1 MQDLSTKLIRTFQVP
16 LKNNLMKDNVT
27 VVDRTGSNNG
37 SKTTKKTK
45 KRNPPRKYKVIY
57 HNDNYTPMEFVTWS
71 LMEFFN
77 RTEVDAQSLT
87 LEVHK
92 LWSAIAGRYDHQ
104 IAEQKIWEVLT
115 AAKENE
121 FPLQVTGE
129 SE

>member
-1 MQDLSTKLIRTFQVP
+1 
-16 LKNNLMKDNVT
+16 MKDTTT

-45 KRNPPRKYKVIY
+45 RPNSPRKYKVIY

-92 LWSAIAGRYDHQ
+92 HGSAIAGRYDHQ

-129 SE
+129 TE

>member
-1 MQDLSTKLIRTFQVP
+1 
-16 LKNNLMKDNVT
+16 MKDTTAVVERTDSTSGSDT
-27 VVDRTGSNNG
+27 V
-37 SKTTKKTK
+37 KKTK
-45 KRNPPRKYKVIY
+45 KLKPPRRYKVIY

-77 RTEVDAQSLT
+77 RTEIDAQSLT

-92 LWSAIAGRYDHQ
+92 LGSAVAGVYDYQ

-115 AAKENE
+115 SAKENE

-129 SE
+129 QE

>member
-1 MQDLSTKLIRTFQVP
+1 MKETSTVI
-16 LKNNLMKDNVT
+16 
-27 VVDRTGSNNG
+27 DRNG
-37 SKTTKKTK
+37 SDTTKKTK
-45 KRNPPRKYKVIY
+45 RRNPPRKIKVIY
-57 HNDNYTPMEFVTWS
+57 HNDDYTPMEFVTWS

-77 RTEVDAQSLT
+77 KTEIDAQSLT

-92 LWSAIAGRYDHQ
+92 LGSAIAGIYDPQ

-129 SE
+129 PE

>member
-1 MQDLSTKLIRTFQVP
+1 
-16 LKNNLMKDNVT
+16 MKDTVA

-92 LWSAIAGRYDHQ
+92 HGSAIAGRYDHQ

-115 AAKENE
+115 SAKENE